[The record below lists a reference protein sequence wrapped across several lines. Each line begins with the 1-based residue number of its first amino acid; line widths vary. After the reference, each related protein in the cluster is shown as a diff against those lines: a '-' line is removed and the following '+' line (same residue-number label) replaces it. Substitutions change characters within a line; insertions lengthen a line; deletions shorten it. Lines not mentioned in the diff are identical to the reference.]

1 MKKNSYHISEKAI
14 QDLEDIWLYT
24 FETWSQQQADR
35 YYNLLLNEI
44 EYVANHFESGKAMSH
59 IKEGYRAAKV
69 KSHLI
74 FYKKDKDGITEIIRI
89 LHQRMDIENR
99 LK

>member
-1 MKKNSYHISEKAI
+1 MKKVTYRISEKAV

-24 FETWSQQQADR
+24 FGTWSQEQADR
-35 YYNLLLNEI
+35 YYNLLINEI
-44 EYVANHFESGKAMSH
+44 EYIAKHFETGKSMEH
-59 IKEGYRAAKV
+59 IKQGYRASAV

-74 FYKKDKDGITEIIRI
+74 FYRKSDDEVTEIVRV